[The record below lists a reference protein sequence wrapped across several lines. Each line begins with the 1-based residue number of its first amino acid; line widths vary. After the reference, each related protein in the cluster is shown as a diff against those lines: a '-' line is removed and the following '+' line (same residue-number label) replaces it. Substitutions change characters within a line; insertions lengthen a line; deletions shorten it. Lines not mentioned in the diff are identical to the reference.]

1 MPRHFCARASRIDVI
16 VSPYGGVSPD
26 PRTPTNMTEA
36 QSILAAM
43 SEDTGVESQPIPAPG
58 PPSTDGREVGV
69 SLTYA
74 VLVVV
79 GVGLGGAALAER
91 GTETR
96 PKRTRTMRSACR
108 TFTMS
113 VKQVPRTPATPASS
127 VQDGSGLLEGS
138 GD

>member
-1 MPRHFCARASRIDVI
+1 M
-16 VSPYGGVSPD
+16 
-26 PRTPTNMTEA
+26 
-36 QSILAAM
+36 
-43 SEDTGVESQPIPAPG
+43 
-58 PPSTDGREVGV
+58 
-69 SLTYA
+69 
-74 VLVVV
+74 VV